1 MKNHNY
7 KICTKCVMDTSDPFI
22 TFDAD
27 GVCSHCNSFHK
38 NVEPYWKSDLANPAK
53 LESTVAAIKKE
64 GEGKE
69 YDCLLGLSGGL
80 DSSFMLHQAVK
91 VFGLRPLVFHVD
103 GGWNTPESESN
114 VRSMV
119 EKLGLGLK
127 VTKIDWEEMRNFQLA
142 LFRSGTPY
150 LDMAQDHCF
159 VATLYNY
166 ALENGIKY
174 ILNGGNLSTECI
186 PHSSKYYYWGTD
198 MWFIN
203 DVLKKFGE
211 IPMKTYP
218 FCSLFRHKIWLRY
231 FKGLQVVRL
240 LNYMPYS
247 KQMAL
252 QVLGREYGW
261 KDYGRKHFESVLTR
275 YLEGDFMVKRYGYT
289 PLREQLS
296 ALVVTDQMTRDE
308 AVRILDSDEYP
319 LYPEDLRHTDRKAV
333 CDKLRISDVDMDGF
347 LAMPKKYYNDYRNQK
362 GIIDFGLKVL
372 KMFHAE
378 IARPY

>member
-1 MKNHNY
+1 
-7 KICTKCVMDTSDPFI
+7 
-22 TFDAD
+22 
-27 GVCSHCNSFHK
+27 
-38 NVEPYWKSDLANPAK
+38 
-53 LESTVAAIKKE
+53 
-64 GEGKE
+64 
-69 YDCLLGLSGGL
+69 
-80 DSSFMLHQAVK
+80 
-91 VFGLRPLVFHVD
+91 
-103 GGWNTPESESN
+103 
-114 VRSMV
+114 
-119 EKLGLGLK
+119 
-127 VTKIDWEEMRNFQLA
+127 
-142 LFRSGTPY
+142 
-150 LDMAQDHCF
+150 
-159 VATLYNY
+159 
-166 ALENGIKY
+166 
-174 ILNGGNLSTECI
+174 
-186 PHSSKYYYWGTD
+186 

-218 FCSLFRHKIWLRY
+218 FSSLFRHKIWLRY

-319 LYPEDLRHTDRKAV
+319 LYPEDLRQTDRKAV